1 MKRLVRFFRSVGS
14 LKKTVRTGWLRAGIT
29 SPESVAEHTLRSAF
43 IAMCLGDLKG
53 LNTEKLMK
61 MILLHDLQ
69 ESITG
74 DYDTHAKQ
82 AFEEKE
88 LRAIEVEAI
97 QRILSLLPE
106 GLKSNYFSLWKEFQ
120 DKKTG
125 EAKIAR
131 QVDKLEMFLQ
141 ALEYEKEGYD
151 GKRLQAFWNYS
162 RGQFKDP
169 DLKALYLSVE
179 GERT

>member
-1 MKRLVRFFRSVGS
+1 MKSLIQFFRSVGS
-14 LKKTVRTGWLRAGIT
+14 LKKTVRTGWSRVGIT
-29 SPESVAEHTLRSAF
+29 SPESVAEHTLRSTF
-43 IAMCLGDLKG
+43 IAMCIGDLKG

-61 MILLHDLQ
+61 MMLLHDLQ
-69 ESITG
+69 ESLTG

-97 QRILSLLPE
+97 QRILALLPK

-120 DKKTG
+120 DKKTV

-131 QVDKLEMFLQ
+131 QVDKLEMLLQ
-141 ALEYEKEGYD
+141 ALEYEKEGYNR
-151 GKRLQAFWNYS
+151 KRLQAFWKYS
-162 RGQFKDP
+162 RGQFNDP
-169 DLKALYLSVE
+169 DLKALFLSVE
-179 GERT
+179 AERS

>member
-1 MKRLVRFFRSVGS
+1 MKSLIRFFRSVGS

-29 SPESVAEHTLRSAF
+29 NPESVAEHTLRSTF
-43 IAMCLGDLKG
+43 IAMCIGDLKG

-61 MILLHDLQ
+61 MMLLHDLQ
-69 ESITG
+69 EALTG

-82 AFEEKE
+82 AFEENE

-97 QRILSLLPE
+97 QQVLSLLPKR
-106 GLKSNYFSLWKEFQ
+106 LKSNYFPLWKEFH
-120 DKKTG
+120 DKTTL

-131 QVDKLEMFLQ
+131 QVDKLEMLLQ
-141 ALEYEKEGYD
+141 ALEYEKEGYN

-162 RGQFKDP
+162 RDQLGDP
-169 DLKALYLSVE
+169 DLKSLFLSVE
-179 GERT
+179 DERT